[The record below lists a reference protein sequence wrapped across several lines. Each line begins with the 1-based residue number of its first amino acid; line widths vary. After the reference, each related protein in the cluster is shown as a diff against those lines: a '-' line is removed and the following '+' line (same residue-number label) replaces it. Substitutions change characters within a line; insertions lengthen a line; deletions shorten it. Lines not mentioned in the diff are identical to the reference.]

1 MLSMLQEQQRAS
13 VQCWLEQSS
22 TEESCVGDKYREAD
36 MPDHVTSYALHNF
49 GFYFEW
55 DGKVLEEF

>member
-49 GFYFEW
+49 GFYFE
-55 DGKVLEEF
+55 